1 MISVV
6 LSLLMLGVF
15 LVGMVARKRSPP
27 VAVGIM
33 SVALV
38 GIWFAWRP
46 DDLTS
51 IAHWMGVGRGTDLG
65 LYLAISLC
73 LPWCQM
79 RGANIIVD
87 FFTQNATKLTQRRLD
102 AIGAL
107 LIAAMY
113 LLLAWRTTV
122 GAVSVRQAH
131 EQSMILELP
140 MWWAYASLAPG
151 LALAGMVALLQ
162 AWGAWQGREIGSVDQ
177 GSA

>member
-38 GIWFAWRP
+38 GFWFAWRP

-51 IAHWMGVGRGTDLG
+51 IAHLMGVGRGTDLG

-73 LPWCQM
+73 L
-79 RGANIIVD
+79 
-87 FFTQNATKLTQRRLD
+87 LTI
-102 AIGAL
+102 AAL
-107 LIAAMY
+107 LVQ
-113 LLLAWRTTV
+113 LRHLQVRFTRLAR
-122 GAVSVRQAH
+122 
-131 EQSMILELP
+131 E
-140 MWWAYASLAPG
+140 
-151 LALAGMVALLQ
+151 VALMQ
-162 AWGAWQGREIGSVDQ
+162 AR
-177 GSA
+177 SAAARPEFNVQAQRSASDSPPWKSGQ

>member
-38 GIWFAWRP
+38 GFWFAWRP

-73 LPWCQM
+73 LLTIAALLVQL
-79 RGANIIVD
+79 RHLQVR
-87 FFTQNATKLTQRRLD
+87 FTQ
-102 AIGAL
+102 
-107 LIAAMY
+107 
-113 LLLAWRTTV
+113 LAR
-122 GAVSVRQAH
+122 
-131 EQSMILELP
+131 E
-140 MWWAYASLAPG
+140 
-151 LALAGMVALLQ
+151 VALMQ
-162 AWGAWQGREIGSVDQ
+162 AR
-177 GSA
+177 SAAARPEFNVQAQRSASDSPPGKSAQ

>member
-38 GIWFAWRP
+38 GFWFAWRP

-51 IAHWMGVGRGTDLG
+51 IAHLMGVGRGTDLG

-73 LPWCQM
+73 L
-79 RGANIIVD
+79 
-87 FFTQNATKLTQRRLD
+87 LTI
-102 AIGAL
+102 AAL
-107 LIAAMY
+107 LVQLRY
-113 LLLAWRTTV
+113 LQVRFTRLAR
-122 GAVSVRQAH
+122 
-131 EQSMILELP
+131 E
-140 MWWAYASLAPG
+140 
-151 LALAGMVALLQ
+151 VALMQ
-162 AWGAWQGREIGSVDQ
+162 AR
-177 GSA
+177 SAAARPEFNVQAQRSASDSPPGKSGQ

>member
-73 LPWCQM
+73 LLTIAALLVQL
-79 RGANIIVD
+79 RHLQVR
-87 FFTQNATKLTQRRLD
+87 FTQ
-102 AIGAL
+102 
-107 LIAAMY
+107 
-113 LLLAWRTTV
+113 LAR
-122 GAVSVRQAH
+122 
-131 EQSMILELP
+131 E
-140 MWWAYASLAPG
+140 
-151 LALAGMVALLQ
+151 VALMQVRSAAARPEFNVQ
-162 AWGAWQGREIGSVDQ
+162 AQR
-177 GSA
+177 SASDSPPGKSAQ

>member
-38 GIWFAWRP
+38 GFWFAWRP

-51 IAHWMGVGRGTDLG
+51 IAHLMGVGRGTDLG

-73 LPWCQM
+73 L
-79 RGANIIVD
+79 
-87 FFTQNATKLTQRRLD
+87 LTI
-102 AIGAL
+102 AAL
-107 LIAAMY
+107 LVQLRY
-113 LLLAWRTTV
+113 LQVRFTRLAR
-122 GAVSVRQAH
+122 
-131 EQSMILELP
+131 E
-140 MWWAYASLAPG
+140 
-151 LALAGMVALLQ
+151 VALMQ
-162 AWGAWQGREIGSVDQ
+162 AR
-177 GSA
+177 SAAARPEFNVLAQRSASDSPPGKSGQ

>member
-38 GIWFAWRP
+38 GFWFAWRP

-51 IAHWMGVGRGTDLG
+51 IAHLMGVGRGTDLG

-73 LPWCQM
+73 L
-79 RGANIIVD
+79 
-87 FFTQNATKLTQRRLD
+87 LTI
-102 AIGAL
+102 AAL
-107 LIAAMY
+107 LVQ
-113 LLLAWRTTV
+113 LRHLQVRFTRLAR
-122 GAVSVRQAH
+122 
-131 EQSMILELP
+131 E
-140 MWWAYASLAPG
+140 
-151 LALAGMVALLQ
+151 VALMQ
-162 AWGAWQGREIGSVDQ
+162 AR
-177 GSA
+177 SAATRPEFNVQAQRSASDSPPGKSAQ